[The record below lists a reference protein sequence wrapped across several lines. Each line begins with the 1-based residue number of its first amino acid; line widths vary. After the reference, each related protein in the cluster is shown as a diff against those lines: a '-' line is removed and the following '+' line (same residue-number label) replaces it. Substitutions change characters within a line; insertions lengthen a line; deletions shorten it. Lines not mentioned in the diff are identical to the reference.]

1 MRRRVE
7 RIGAL
12 VVLAAMVCSL
22 TACGSKP
29 AESSPGTTGA
39 KGRRQ
44 RRQGNRREAPEK
56 MRYVAPGSD
65 WEKEDEIIG
74 LVNDKLQKDGVN
86 IEVELIRIPWDAWD
100 QKVNLM
106 LSTGEEFELLCMS
119 CRTERAQRYCVP
131 RMQSRRLTTI
141 WTISRI

>member
-7 RIGAL
+7 RLGAL

-39 KGRRQ
+39 KGSAAETA
-44 RRQGNRREAPEK
+44 GGTAGEAPKK

-106 LSTGEEFELLCMS
+106 LSNGTAFPECN
-119 CRTERAQRYCVP
+119 RAA
-131 RMQSRRLTTI
+131 
-141 WTISRI
+141 